1 MFSIGGVTALK
12 QHVFFDGLN
21 WQRLANLEL
30 SPPIDLRTT
39 NYTTASSSKPQSS
52 NKLPKAS
59 SLVDGGGKDKVKD
72 KAKEDGVEEVPP
84 SSDVEED
91 NAVVETL
98 DEDDFVRT
106 LRYFDAEFTG
116 QVLSRSIVEDT
127 LTPMTGTTAAHTPRP
142 ESPNTAEAEEFVNF
156 EYVDE
161 SVTYSKQQIEEFEEL
176 FKIKQQKATKKKMLK
191 QKKEE
196 IKQKEEEEK
205 RKKLEEAR
213 KREEEEKE
221 RRKELERQRMLSQQ
235 IEQRQRARD
244 QAVKSLA
251 KEKQDLLAQQLVHQE
266 NVLAVQKKMKSVQKK
281 LRDIQELKEK
291 LKKQE
296 KSIDKDQQAKLS
308 KEPSLLAELQQ
319 FQQEES
325 QLVQTRDTHDQLFVS
340 FASREEAVVADH
352 RKEEDLDRQ
361 LQATFTLVPPP
372 LQKKEEVKEVV
383 ANQSPV
389 AATTVI
395 APSST
400 PATEKKVWSGVVL
413 SSANGQK
420 PSQTLPVK
428 ADVTPPPPIAPVPP
442 PDTSTNPSET
452 VKAGGKGGVSEE
464 SWERVGG
471 ASTKSNKKKAKK

>member
-1 MFSIGGVTALK
+1 M
-12 QHVFFDGLN
+12 
-21 WQRLANLEL
+21 
-30 SPPIDLRTT
+30 
-39 NYTTASSSKPQSS
+39 
-52 NKLPKAS
+52 
-59 SLVDGGGKDKVKD
+59 DGGGKDKGRD
-72 KAKEDGVEEVPP
+72 KTKEDGAEEVPP

-98 DEDDFVRT
+98 DEDDFVRS
-106 LRYFDAEFTG
+106 LRYFDTEFTG

-308 KEPSLLAELQQ
+308 KETSLLAELQQ

-325 QLVQTRDTHDQLFVS
+325 QLAQIRDTQDQLFVS
-340 FASREEAVVADH
+340 IASREDAVRADH
-352 RKEEDLDRQ
+352 RKEEDLDHQ
-361 LQATFTLVPPP
+361 LQATFTLIPPP

-383 ANQSPV
+383 VNQSPV

-413 SSANGQK
+413 SYANGQK

-428 ADVTPPPPIAPVPP
+428 ADVTPPTPIAPVPAP
-442 PDTSTNPSET
+442 ATNTNPSE
-452 VKAGGKGGVSEE
+452 VKAGGKGEVIEE
-464 SWERVGG
+464 SWETVGG
-471 ASTKSNKKKAKK
+471 ALAKNNKKKSKK